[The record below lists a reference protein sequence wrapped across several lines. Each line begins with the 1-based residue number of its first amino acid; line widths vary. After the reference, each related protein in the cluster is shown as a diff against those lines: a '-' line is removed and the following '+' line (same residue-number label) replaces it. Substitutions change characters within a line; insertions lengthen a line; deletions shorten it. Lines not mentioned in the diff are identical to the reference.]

1 MQQAH
6 DLRAEGAELH
16 ELVRVLDRD
25 AWQRPTPFKNWTVN
39 DVIAHLHTTDRVA
52 HLALTDPDEFRT
64 MARRREPAISSR
76 GSASARFELPEG
88 PELGECWHSYL
99 GELCDLLAG
108 VDPRARIPWF
118 GPDMSARM
126 FATARQ
132 METWA
137 HGQDVYD
144 LLKKPRTNTDRI
156 KNIAVIG
163 VRTFG
168 WTFANRGL
176 DVPPSVPY
184 VRLTAPS
191 GAIWEWG
198 EPEAADRVEGSAV
211 EFCHVV
217 TQGRNIADTSLSVT
231 GETAS
236 PGWPS
241 RSASR
246 AAPKCHP
253 RRDRGIGRL
262 IKVRQSPA
270 SDRRSSLRS
279 RSRAEYRN
287 PALDSP
293 TRLGPRTTRR
303 LADRPSSR

>member
-6 DLRAEGAELH
+6 DLRAEGAELY
-16 ELVRVLDRD
+16 ELVRGLDRD

-52 HLALTDPDEFRT
+52 HLALADAEEFRA
-64 MARRREPAISSR
+64 MASRREQAISSQ
-76 GSASARFELPEG
+76 GSASVRFELPDG
-88 PELGECWHSYL
+88 PELGECWHGYL
-99 GELCDLLAG
+99 AELCDLLAG
-108 VDPRARIPWF
+108 VDPQARIPWF

-137 HGQDVYD
+137 HGQDIYD
-144 LLKKPRTNTDRI
+144 LLKTPRANSDRI

-176 DVPPSVPY
+176 QVPAVVPH

-191 GAIWEWG
+191 GAIWAWG
-198 EPEAADRVEGSAV
+198 EPEAEDRVEGSAV

-217 TQGRNIADTSLSVT
+217 TQGRNVLDTDLVVV
-231 GETAS
+231 GETAKRWMAMAQCFAGGPEEPPA
-236 PGWPS
+236 PGQRAW
-241 RSASR
+241 SAS
-246 AAPKCHP
+246 A
-253 RRDRGIGRL
+253 G
-262 IKVRQSPA
+262 
-270 SDRRSSLRS
+270 
-279 RSRAEYRN
+279 
-287 PALDSP
+287 
-293 TRLGPRTTRR
+293 
-303 LADRPSSR
+303 